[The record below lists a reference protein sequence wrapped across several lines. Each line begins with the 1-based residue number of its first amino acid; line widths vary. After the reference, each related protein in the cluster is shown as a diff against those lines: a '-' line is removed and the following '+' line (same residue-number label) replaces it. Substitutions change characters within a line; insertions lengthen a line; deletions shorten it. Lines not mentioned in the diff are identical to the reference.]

1 MVETYKNIKEIA
13 YTTILGGLLLL
24 NVATTS
30 LAQEGTI
37 DDKVNGEMSNQLG
50 ISDKIEEIEQ
60 PEYLKELSDQINLD
74 IHEDLANRLEIGGKP
89 ASKET
94 INGIECYSVEGIDY
108 AILKIKLGDDTPH
121 SLPGIIN
128 YAISQGFKDA
138 ASILDYTPYEIKV
151 LSNAIEQ
158 DGKVTYAY
166 VKLKTELPKQNKE
179 EWEWKKNICQK
190 NNKKG

>member
-1 MVETYKNIKEIA
+1 MVKTYKNIKEIV
-13 YTTILGGLLLL
+13 YRTVLGGLFLL

-179 EWEWKKNICQK
+179 E
-190 NNKKG
+190 